1 MKLWNWVHQKI
12 CRFGRYSIFVGHIL
26 KTVPKLWKRR
36 DLFLRHCEYIGV
48 SSTGVII
55 VAGFFMGAVMG
66 YQFYVTLHL
75 FGAEALLGGGVGV
88 AVLREFAPVMAAIMV
103 TGRAGAAM
111 AAEVASMKISEQV
124 DALEVM
130 AVDPIEY
137 LVTPRVFAGVL
148 MMPIL
153 AVFFGA
159 VGSLAGAAV
168 GCGVMGLGG
177 ATYWELFAFYVDILD
192 LIHLWIKAVIFGFI
206 LTSIG
211 CYCGY
216 QAYGGARAVGFA
228 TRTTVVL
235 SVLAILLSDYLITT
249 FLPVTGSPIRI

>member
-1 MKLWNWVHQKI
+1 
-12 CRFGRYSIFVGHIL
+12 
-26 KTVPKLWKRR
+26 
-36 DLFLRHCEYIGV
+36 
-48 SSTGVII
+48 
-55 VAGFFMGAVMG
+55 
-66 YQFYVTLHL
+66 
-75 FGAEALLGGGVGV
+75 
-88 AVLREFAPVMAAIMV
+88 
-103 TGRAGAAM
+103 M
-111 AAEVASMKISEQV
+111 AAEVASMRISEQV

-153 AVFFGA
+153 ATFFGA
-159 VGSLAGAAV
+159 VGSLAGALV
-168 GCGVMGLGG
+168 GSGVMGLSS
-177 ATYWELFAFYVDILD
+177 ATYWEVYALYVDVLD
-192 LIHLWIKAVIFGFI
+192 LVHLWVKAIIFGFI

-249 FLPVTGSPIRI
+249 FLPVTTSPLRV